1 MKKGRNLTSDV
12 EGHESNCNRR
22 FRLKRKKREENVVS
36 ATKTRWVITKQSAQI
51 SVEHNYANTGNVTSS
66 RSLPDLNNVVADEEV
81 DDGNADT
88 DDSDDC
94 GSKQPSIPWDS
105 GRRVVELGVLAN
117 ALASCKNCTNPLQLS
132 HATSMRTYGLAAIL
146 KVSYMYRYMYFITMI

>member
-1 MKKGRNLTSDV
+1 MVFTS
-12 EGHESNCNRR
+12 S
-22 FRLKRKKREENVVS
+22 KRKKREENVVS
-36 ATKTRWVITKQSAQI
+36 ATKTRWVITKQSTQI

-66 RSLPDLNNVVADEEV
+66 RSLPDLNNDVADEEV
-81 DDGNADT
+81 DDVNADT

-94 GSKQPSIPWDS
+94 GSKQPTIPWDS

-132 HATSMRTYGLAAIL
+132 HSTSMRTYGFAAIL